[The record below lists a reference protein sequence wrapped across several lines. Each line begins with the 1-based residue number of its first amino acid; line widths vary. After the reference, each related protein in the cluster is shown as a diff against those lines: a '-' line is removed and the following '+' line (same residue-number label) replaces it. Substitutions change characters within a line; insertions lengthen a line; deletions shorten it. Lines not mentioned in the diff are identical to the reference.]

1 MSVYEKDSRVLLLV
15 PLIPR
20 TNYMKY

>member
-1 MSVYEKDSRVLLLV
+1 MSVYEKDSRVLLIAT
-15 PLIPR
+15 LIPR